1 MAKEKNY
8 KNHNN
13 YIIPKIYVYIFWGM
27 SYAICALALIF
38 LSKKYYKPI
47 EISTEANTILNIIW
61 DELGNSITVVSGLL
75 CLLIDIISQKE
86 KLIEPWI
93 KRIIAISLFV
103 LFNFC
108 RCANVLKL
116 SANQFSVIIFV
127 FYLINII
134 LIVILSN
141 RSNVNEQINNL
152 KLKSILGKIRNQN
165 IVSIQLFD
173 VEEIKENEYCKY
185 TFRYID
191 ALCQDKND
199 INGMLSTTYKIKNEY
214 VSEMTL
220 VLLAYQKLI
229 ESGDDE
235 EKNILIASIGRNKEK
250 LLNELKQLKNVDDVD
265 KECCCVA
272 RMFILYLTLENMLQD
287 ANSAGI
293 QMLDGVLGLDDVEI
307 EKRLFTYFRTGILG
321 AMFLGQNDIYTFD
334 YWKDGS
340 KVGRKYCAFQIRSE
354 EKTLV
359 CMVVLKERKNNLLSK
374 DIVEAI
380 RKIEK
385 KLDDNW
391 KDKKEIGLC

>member
-1 MAKEKNY
+1 MRVSSITKNAGKACNNRLYRHIRTFEKIIKNY
-8 KNHNN
+8 
-13 YIIPKIYVYIFWGM
+13 
-27 SYAICALALIF
+27 
-38 LSKKYYKPI
+38 
-47 EISTEANTILNIIW
+47 
-61 DELGNSITVVSGLL
+61 
-75 CLLIDIISQKE
+75 
-86 KLIEPWI
+86 
-93 KRIIAISLFV
+93 FV
-103 LFNFC
+103 
-108 RCANVLKL
+108 
-116 SANQFSVIIFV
+116 I
-127 FYLINII
+127 YLINII

-191 ALCQDKND
+191 ALCQDEND